1 MNQPIDRLV
10 VIIGDPGNEAYCAG
24 SVARMASPA
33 VRNGKGPS
41 VAVDPFKAAGHGRRF
56 TTGMTMKIL
65 ARIPALVPLPTSCA
79 APACAEVVPGVREL
93 VRQAVAQ
100 SPPPSEPTEPAPAA
114 APQPAASP
122 PASRQRQRRS
132 GPRFPLG
139 SVAAL
144 AVIAALA
151 WSLASWND
159 GRRAEHSRLERL
171 ARMQSPP
178 TTAGTV
184 AR

>member
-1 MNQPIDRLV
+1 MNQPVDRLV

-56 TTGMTMKIL
+56 TTGFTMKIL
-65 ARIPALVPLPTSCA
+65 ARIPALEPLPTSCA
-79 APACAEVVPGVREL
+79 APACAGVVPTVQ
-93 VRQAVAQ
+93 QAVAQ
-100 SPPPSEPTEPAPAA
+100 SPPPSEPTE
-114 APQPAASP
+114 ASP
-122 PASRQRQRRS
+122 ASGPRPAFPPSPSVSRQRHRRS

-178 TTAGTV
+178 TPAGTV